1 MWSSNKFNPIWP
13 CSVLSILNFI
23 YVSPFLWE
31 HKLALRNAALCYFNY
46 IHNGSSFT
54 RYLVGSCY
62 SIFSFMCMFYR
73 LLFVLFP
80 FTFGHCVGPSLTYGF
95 WLLLW
100 YLLAIVLA
108 LHWLTDSDYS
118 FGIFKLFEQAA
129 INVIV
134 YVANKNV
141 CIRTLLRFHWLF

>member
-1 MWSSNKFNPIWP
+1 MHRVWSSNKFNPIWL
-13 CSVLSILNFI
+13 CWVLSILNFI
-23 YVSPFLWE
+23 YASPFLWE

-62 SIFSFMCMFYR
+62 SIFSFICMFCR
-73 LLFVLFP
+73 SFCPFVLF
-80 FTFGHCVGPSLTYGF
+80 
-95 WLLLW
+95 
-100 YLLAIVLA
+100 LLAIVLV

-118 FGIFKLFEQAA
+118 FGIFKLFVPAD
-129 INVIV
+129 INLIV